1 MEFKARVFIPKK
13 ISYWKRNTLSEK
25 ISDLS
30 ALFLILVGL
39 IYYIFFNDRNDIF
52 IPKTIFGAA
61 MLLPVLGLLISSFI
75 RFNEYEIPKGD
86 LVYSISF
93 EEDGIQVLEKMY
105 LFSEIQN
112 LHISY
117 GNIVGDST
125 YSRYGPVYSIGID
138 NYIEFKYKD
147 KKIKTCF
154 QIQSRSQYVAIQA
167 DLFYYVINEIF
178 PFEKKNLNF
187 IDKKYHHHTLYKQFI
202 EKMKYEGKLS

>member
-1 MEFKARVFIPKK
+1 M
-13 ISYWKRNTLSEK
+13 
-25 ISDLS
+25 
-30 ALFLILVGL
+30 
-39 IYYIFFNDRNDIF
+39 
-52 IPKTIFGAA
+52 
-61 MLLPVLGLLISSFI
+61 PVLGLLISSVI

-93 EEDGIQVLEKMY
+93 EEEGIQVLEKKY

-125 YSRYGPVYSIGID
+125 SSRYGPAYSIGID

-147 KKIKTCF
+147 KKIKTYF

-187 IDKKYHHHTLYKQFI
+187 IDKKYHHHTLYKEFI